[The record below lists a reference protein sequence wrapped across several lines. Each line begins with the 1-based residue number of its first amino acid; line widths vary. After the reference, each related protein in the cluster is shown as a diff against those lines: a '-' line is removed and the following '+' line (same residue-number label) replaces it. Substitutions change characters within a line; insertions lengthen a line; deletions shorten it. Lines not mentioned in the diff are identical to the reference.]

1 MKDNNCSV
9 KETIIKLVFISNNDN
24 NDLKKA
30 EIDWMEELFSFIK
43 DTHENEYLEVKEAF
57 YITDREEKFVN
68 NKKIIINQITR

>member
-57 YITDREEKFVN
+57 Y
-68 NKKIIINQITR
+68 KKIIINQITR